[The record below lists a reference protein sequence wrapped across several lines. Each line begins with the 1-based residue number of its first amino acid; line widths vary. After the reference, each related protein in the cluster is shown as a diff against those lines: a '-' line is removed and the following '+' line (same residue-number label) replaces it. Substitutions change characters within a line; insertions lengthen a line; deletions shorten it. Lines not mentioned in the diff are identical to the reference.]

1 MCRMARK
8 SLTNLSKAQ
17 ERERVRVRERER
29 KEKKR
34 KKKTTIDILL
44 IPCLKYIYLKIQL
57 LVCAFQPRSIK
68 RTI

>member
-1 MCRMARK
+1 MARK

-17 ERERVRVRERER
+17 ERERVRVRERERER